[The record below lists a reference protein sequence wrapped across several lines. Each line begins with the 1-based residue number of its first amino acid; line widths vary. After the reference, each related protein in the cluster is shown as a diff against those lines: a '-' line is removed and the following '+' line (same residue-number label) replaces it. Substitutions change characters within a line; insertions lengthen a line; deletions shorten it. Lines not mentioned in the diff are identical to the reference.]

1 MDEAKDIE
9 KIDKPIKGYWHY
21 YWKAFKWFLGNLIFG
36 LVPILILLLVEAL
49 SDGSTGADGI
59 FLLMHEGVIHFLCIA
74 LMGAVM
80 TESLLSGVS
89 SRGTEIFAIYIFPI
103 VILSF
108 VSLEYLLVFLHTIK
122 NKCFDPMSGN
132 TIIVL
137 FLSFG
142 YCTFTK
148 TSFYIR
154 ELTKKILI

>member
-1 MDEAKDIE
+1 MNDVITIDEPTNKE
-9 KIDKPIKGYWHY
+9 KSYWHY
-21 YWKAFKWFLGNLIFG
+21 YWKAFKWFIGNLLFG
-36 LVPILILLLVEAL
+36 LVPILILLLVVGL
-49 SDGSTGADGI
+49 SNGSTGADGV

-89 SRGTEIFAIYIFPI
+89 SRGTEIFAVYIFPI
-103 VILSF
+103 IILSF
-108 VSLEYLLVFLHTIK
+108 VSLEYLLVYLHTIK
-122 NKCFDPMSGN
+122 NECFDATSGY

-137 FLSFG
+137 SLSFG
-142 YCTFTK
+142 YCTFIK